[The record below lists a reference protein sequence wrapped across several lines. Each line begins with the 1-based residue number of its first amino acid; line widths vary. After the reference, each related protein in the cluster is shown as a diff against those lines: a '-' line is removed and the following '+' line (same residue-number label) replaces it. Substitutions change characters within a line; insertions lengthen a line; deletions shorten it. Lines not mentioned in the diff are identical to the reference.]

1 MNNFLYRVRTIFT
14 RAIVIFCGSLLIGL
28 GLNGFIAPHHLLDGG
43 LIGLGLV
50 IYYMIG
56 LPIGISILLVNI
68 PVFIYAFF
76 YHRKHFFYGS
86 IGLLFSFFMTEKLN
100 VIGGSMEIP
109 LLFSSIIG
117 GVLTGMGI
125 GLMLRYEVSSDG
137 LDLIALIIS
146 AKWPIN
152 IGLVIFLLDSLIML
166 IGLHIVSFTAFCYS
180 MIVIMMSS
188 FMIITFTSKKWIP

>member
-76 YHRKHFFYGS
+76 TIANIFSMAALGYSFLFYDRKAKRYWWEYG
-86 IGLLFSFFMTEKLN
+86 N
-100 VIGGSMEIP
+100 
-109 LLFSSIIG
+109 
-117 GVLTGMGI
+117 
-125 GLMLRYEVSSDG
+125 
-137 LDLIALIIS
+137 
-146 AKWPIN
+146 
-152 IGLVIFLLDSLIML
+152 
-166 IGLHIVSFTAFCYS
+166 
-180 MIVIMMSS
+180 
-188 FMIITFTSKKWIP
+188 TFTV